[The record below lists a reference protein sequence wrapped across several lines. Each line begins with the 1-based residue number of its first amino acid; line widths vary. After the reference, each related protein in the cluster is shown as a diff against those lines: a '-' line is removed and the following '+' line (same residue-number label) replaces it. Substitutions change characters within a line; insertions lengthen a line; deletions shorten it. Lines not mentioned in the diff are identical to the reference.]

1 MNEIE
6 IVRAFIRCLEERNLD
21 GALAYVSADVVYQN
35 IPLAPARGV
44 REFEKQMRTFEK
56 MIDRFEVQMHHIA
69 ADGPFVLTERTDII
83 EKGGLRLAPWVCG
96 TFEVRDGKIVLWR
109 DYFDWAALSVAF
121 LRGLPRMAMHP
132 IATRLRSTK
141 VPVTIARAQN

>member
-6 IVRAFIRCLEERNLD
+6 TVRAFIRCLEERNLD
-21 GALAYVSADVVYQN
+21 RALSYVSADVVYQN
-35 IPLAPARGV
+35 VPLSPARGA
-44 REFEKQMRTFEK
+44 REFEKQMRGFEK

-69 ADGPFVLTERTDII
+69 ADGAFVLTERTDII
-83 EKGGLRLAPWVCG
+83 VKGGMKLAPWVCG

-121 LRGLPRMAMHP
+121 IRGLPRMAMHP
-132 IATRLRSTK
+132 ITARFRGSK
-141 VPVTIARAQN
+141 SPETIARA

>member
-6 IVRAFIRCLEERNLD
+6 TVRAFLRSLEERNLD
-21 GALAYVSADVVYQN
+21 RALSYVSADVVYQN
-35 IPLAPARGV
+35 VPLPPARGA
-44 REFEKQMRTFEK
+44 REFEKQMRIFEK
-56 MIDRFEVQMHHIA
+56 LIDHFEAKIHHIA

-83 EKGGLRLAPWVCG
+83 ERGGMRLAPWVCG
-96 TFEVRDGKIVLWR
+96 TFEVREERIILWR

-132 IATRLRSTK
+132 IATRFRTQKSDTTAPL
-141 VPVTIARAQN
+141 

>member
-6 IVRAFIRCLEERNLD
+6 TVRAFIRSLEERNLD
-21 GALAYVSADVVYQN
+21 RALSYVSPDVVYQN
-35 IPLAPARGV
+35 VPLTPARGA

-56 MIDRFEVQMHHIA
+56 MTDRFEVQFHHIA
-69 ADGPFVLTERTDII
+69 ADGPFVLTERTDVI
-83 EKGGLRLAPWVCG
+83 EKGGLKLTPWVCG

-132 IATRLRSTK
+132 ITARLRPAKS
-141 VPVTIARAQN
+141 PEPIARA